1 MVASQP
7 RVEVTASE
15 HGRCGE
21 VSQQLSDLQKK
32 VSNLEDA
39 VQTQGKQKRKWLR
52 KQPSK
57 DKGDECAQ
65 AIQAKETKIREKE
78 SEILE
83 KDKQIRYY
91 IRKLDNA
98 EELDKQSAQLATKLS
113 EKESK
118 LREVSRQLLHL
129 QQEMKTVMTENTS
142 LKQQVAKDRSKHED
156 EVKKLRA
163 KYQKEA
169 HSESHVEVVLV
180 SDSDPDQISISEKK
194 EVAQLKSRVATLKAD
209 LDKTVAHS
217 KAQSREILTLKLY
230 IQGAKVS
237 GILTC
242 LSRHWDGFP

>member
-7 RVEVTASE
+7 RVEVTTSE
-15 HGRCGE
+15 HGCCGE
-21 VSQQLSDLQKK
+21 VNQQLSDLQKK

-78 SEILE
+78 SEIHE

-91 IRKLDNA
+91 KRKLDNA
-98 EELDKQSAQLATKLS
+98 EELDKQSAQLAAELS

-163 KYQKEA
+163 KEA
-169 HSESHVEVVLV
+169 RSESHVEVVLV
-180 SDSDPDQISISEKK
+180 SDSDPNQISISEKK
-194 EVAQLKSRVATLKAD
+194 EVAQLKSRVATLQAD
-209 LDKTVAHS
+209 LDKSVAHS
-217 KAQSREILTLKLY
+217 KAQSREILTLKQH

-237 GILTC
+237 GVLMC